1 MGMDGVG
8 DLEAFQWIAKILAMG
23 LGVFFAVC
31 FVAGMAAGPDK
42 IQAST
47 IIPEEIELGYIKPI
61 QSTATRVTKDQDSEV
76 QRLKLEIEKLK
87 LANKLEKS
95 KHKTYSGTGWDSV
108 DIAGNTGNDWNPPE
122 YYEMYAPELIKTKK
136 PKTKKAKAKKSKPK
150 KVEAS
155 DLIQECISA
164 LVGLG
169 EKKSVARSMTNKYFL
184 NNPNTKTVEQFIG
197 EVYLK

>member
-8 DLEAFQWIAKILAMG
+8 DLEAYQWIAQILAIG

-31 FVAGMAAGPDK
+31 FVAGMVAGPDR

-47 IIPEEIELGYIKPI
+47 IIPEEIELGYIKPT
-61 QSTATRVTKDQDSEV
+61 QSAAKRVAKDQNSEV
-76 QRLKLEIEKLK
+76 QRLKLELEKLK

-95 KHKTYSGTGWDSV
+95 KHKTYTGTG
-108 DIAGNTGNDWNPPE
+108 
-122 YYEMYAPELIKTKK
+122 
-136 PKTKKAKAKKSKPK
+136 TKKAKAKKPKPK
-150 KVEAS
+150 KVEDN
-155 DLIQECISA
+155 DLIQECIGA

-184 NNPNTKTVEQFIG
+184 KNPNTKTVEQFIG